1 MNLSL
6 AHPGSS
12 AVICGQI
19 LEVCR
24 WLDHSAISTD
34 IRESL
39 LFPLIEGIHVL
50 ALSLSI
56 GLVVITDLRLIGVV
70 MRNRP
75 ASEIWSQF
83 FPWMMSGFAV
93 MFLTGS
99 LLFWSH
105 AVSAYNSTAFRTKLV
120 LLIFSGLNAAIYHVT
135 IYRKLDQWDTLPIPP
150 LQARLAG
157 WTSLILWAG
166 VITMGRIMAY
176 TF

>member
-1 MNLSL
+1 MTS
-6 AHPGSS
+6 
-12 AVICGQI
+12 V

-24 WLDHSAISTD
+24 WLDRSAIGTD

-56 GLVVITDLRLIGVV
+56 GLVVITDLRLMGVV
-70 MRNRP
+70 MRNRR

-83 FPWMMSGFAV
+83 FPWMMSGFGV

-105 AVSAYNSTAFRTKLV
+105 AVSAYHSTVFRAKLA
-120 LLIFSGLNAAIYHVT
+120 LLILSGLNAAVYHVT
-135 IYRKLDQWDTLPIPP
+135 IYRKLDQWDASPIPP

-157 WTSLILWAG
+157 WTSLVLWAG

>member
-1 MNLSL
+1 MTY
-6 AHPGSS
+6 
-12 AVICGQI
+12 V
-19 LEVCR
+19 LELCKL
-24 WLDHSAISTD
+24 LDRSAIGTD

-39 LFPLIEGIHVL
+39 LFPLIEGVHVL

-56 GLVVITDLRLIGVV
+56 GLVVITDLRLMGVV

-83 FPWMMSGFAV
+83 FPWMMSGFGV

-99 LLFWSH
+99 LLFWWH
-105 AVSAYNSTAFRTKLV
+105 AVSAYYSTAFRTKVV
-120 LLIFSGLNAAIYHVT
+120 LLILSGLNAAIYHVT
-135 IYRKLDQWDTLPIPP
+135 IYRKLDQWDTSPIPP

>member
-1 MNLSL
+1 MMS
-6 AHPGSS
+6 
-12 AVICGQI
+12 V

-24 WLDHSAISTD
+24 LLDRSSIGTN
-34 IRESL
+34 IRESTL
-39 LFPLIEGIHVL
+39 LFPIIESVHVL
-50 ALSLSI
+50 ALSLSV
-56 GLVVITDLRLIGVV
+56 GLVLITDLRLMGVV
-70 MRNRP
+70 MRNR
-75 ASEIWSQF
+75 ATSEIWSQF

-105 AVSAYNSTAFRTKLV
+105 ALSAYHSNAFRAKLV
-120 LLIFSGLNAAIYHVT
+120 LLLLSGLNAAIYHVT
-135 IYRKLDQWDTLPIPP
+135 IYRKMDQWDTSPNPPI
-150 LQARLAG
+150 QAGLAA

>member
-1 MNLSL
+1 MTS
-6 AHPGSS
+6 
-12 AVICGQI
+12 V
-19 LEVCR
+19 LEICR
-24 WLDHSAISTD
+24 WLDHSAIGAD

-39 LFPLIEGIHVL
+39 LFPFIEGFHVL

-56 GLVVITDLRLIGVV
+56 GLVVITDLRLMGVV

-83 FPWMMSGFAV
+83 FPWMMSGFGV

-105 AVSAYNSTAFRTKLV
+105 ALSAYNSTAFRVKLL
-120 LLIFSGLNAAIYHVT
+120 LLILSGLNAAIYHLT
-135 IYRKLDQWDTLPIPP
+135 IYRKLDQWDASPIPP

>member
-1 MNLSL
+1 MTS
-6 AHPGSS
+6 
-12 AVICGQI
+12 V

-24 WLDHSAISTD
+24 WLDRSAIGTD

-39 LFPLIEGIHVL
+39 LFPFIEGIHVL

-56 GLVVITDLRLIGVV
+56 GLVVITDLRLMGVV
-70 MRNRP
+70 MRNRR

-83 FPWMMSGFAV
+83 FPWMMSGFGV

-105 AVSAYNSTAFRTKLV
+105 AVSAYHSTVFRAKLA
-120 LLIFSGLNAAIYHVT
+120 LLILSGLNAAVYHVT
-135 IYRKLDQWDTLPIPP
+135 IYRRLDQWDASPIPP

-157 WTSLILWAG
+157 WTSLVLWAG

>member
-1 MNLSL
+1 M
-6 AHPGSS
+6 SS
-12 AVICGQI
+12 I

-24 WLDHSAISTD
+24 RLDRSAIGTD

-39 LFPLIEGIHVL
+39 LFPFIEGVHVL
-50 ALSLSI
+50 ALALSI
-56 GLVVITDLRLIGVV
+56 GLVVITDLRLMGVG

-83 FPWMMSGFAV
+83 FPWMMSGFGV

-105 AVSAYNSTAFRTKLV
+105 AVSAYHSTAFRMKLCFAV
-120 LLIFSGLNAAIYHVT
+120 LSGLNAAIYHVT
-135 IYRKLDQWDTLPIPP
+135 IYRKLDQWDASPIPP

>member
-1 MNLSL
+1 MMSVLD
-6 AHPGSS
+6 
-12 AVICGQI
+12 
-19 LEVCR
+19 VCR
-24 WLDHSAISTD
+24 LLERSAIGTD

-39 LFPLIEGIHVL
+39 LFPFIEGVHVL

-56 GLVVITDLRLIGVV
+56 GLVVITDMRLMGVV

-83 FPWMMSGFAV
+83 FPWMMSGFGV

-105 AVSAYNSTAFRTKLV
+105 AVSAYHSNAFRTKLV
-120 LLIFSGLNAAIYHVT
+120 LLVLSGVNAAIYHVT
-135 IYRKLDQWDTLPIPP
+135 IYRKLDQWDTSPMPP

>member
-1 MNLSL
+1 MTS
-6 AHPGSS
+6 
-12 AVICGQI
+12 V
-19 LEVCR
+19 LEICR
-24 WLDHSAISTD
+24 WLDRSAIGTD

-39 LFPLIEGIHVL
+39 LFPFIEGIHVL

-56 GLVVITDLRLIGVV
+56 GLVVITDLRLMGVV

-83 FPWMMSGFAV
+83 FPWMMSGFGV
-93 MFLTGS
+93 MFLTGA

-105 AVSAYNSTAFRTKLV
+105 ALSAYNSAAFRVKV
-120 LLIFSGLNAAIYHVT
+120 LLLILSGLNAAVYHFT
-135 IYRKLDQWDTLPIPP
+135 IYRKMDQWDTCQPP
-150 LQARLAG
+150 PVQARLAG

>member
-1 MNLSL
+1 MIS
-6 AHPGSS
+6 
-12 AVICGQI
+12 V
-19 LEVCR
+19 LEFCKL
-24 WLDHSAISTD
+24 LDHSAIGTD
-34 IRESL
+34 IRESSL
-39 LFPLIEGIHVL
+39 LFPVIEGIHVL

-56 GLVVITDLRLIGVV
+56 GLVVITDLRLMGVV

-83 FPWMMSGFAV
+83 SPWMMSGFGV
-93 MFLTGS
+93 MFLTGA

-105 AVSAYNSTAFRTKLV
+105 ALSAYNSTAFRVKLL
-120 LLIFSGLNAAIYHVT
+120 LLILSGLNAAVYHFT
-135 IYRKLDQWDTLPIPP
+135 IFRKLDQWDTSQTPPI
-150 LQARLAG
+150 QARLAG